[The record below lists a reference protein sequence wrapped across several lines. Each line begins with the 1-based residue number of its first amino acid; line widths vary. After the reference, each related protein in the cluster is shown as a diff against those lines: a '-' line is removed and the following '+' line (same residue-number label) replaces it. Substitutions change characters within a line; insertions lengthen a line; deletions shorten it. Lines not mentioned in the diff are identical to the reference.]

1 MRGWHRRLARGGL
14 VLGLVA
20 VTGAT
25 VPVSAQDPN
34 PRLYL
39 TVDRSK
45 ILDLSEPVS
54 KISVTNP
61 GIADIGVL
69 SPTSI
74 LLSGRAA
81 GATSLLLFSAKRV
94 QHFDL
99 IVQNPPVDRA
109 SPVSAGEPYDVIV
122 QRGDKVSNQSFIR
135 DDAQGWVEL
144 GTVKPATEVKR

>member
-1 MRGWHRRLARGGL
+1 MRGWHRRLARGV
-14 VLGLVA
+14 VLGLLA
-20 VTGAT
+20 VTGITGPAT
-25 VPVSAQDPN
+25 AADSN

-45 ILDLSEPVS
+45 ILDLNEPVS

-61 GIADIGVL
+61 GIADINVL

-74 LLSGRAA
+74 LLSGRAP
-81 GATSLLLFSAKRV
+81 GATSLLLFSATRV

-99 IVQNPPVDRA
+99 IIQAPPVDRA
-109 SPVSAGEPYDVIV
+109 SPVSASEPFDVIV
-122 QRGDKVSNQSFIR
+122 QRGDKITNQSFIK
-135 DDAQGWVEL
+135 DDSQGWVEL